1 LKIDGFFQ
9 VLRRKTLPRLRH
21 PKNASDMLPGFEYRN
36 GDLHFDGQSVTNLAA
51 QFKTP
56 LYVYSERLI
65 QERYESYVRGAAD
78 RRVQICFAVKANS
91 NLSVLRLLGRLGAG
105 ADIVSGGELYRC
117 QKAGI
122 PSSKI
127 VFSGV
132 GKTDDEIEAALH
144 AQIMLFSVESAEELH
159 RLSSIAAR
167 SGRCAPVSLR
177 MNPDVDAK
185 THPYISTGL
194 KANKFGI
201 PYTEFDAMLEHAQ
214 TLPGIELSGFGYH
227 IGSQLT
233 DVSGFEE
240 AAYRAKELARHFI
253 TKVGRLPFL
262 DAGGGLGIRYKG
274 ETPPEPEE
282 YVRRILSILDFAE
295 TTILFEPGRS
305 IVGSAGVLLT
315 TILFRKENGEKTFY
329 ICDAAMNDLIRPA
342 LYSAYHEVLPAKEK
356 LMNDPL
362 RRGDL
367 VGPVC
372 ETGDFLAR
380 DRDLPHF
387 EQSDIAVLATTGAYG
402 FVMAS
407 NYNSRPRP
415 AEVMIAGGKPVLIR
429 RRETLDDLIAAELN
443 LF

>member
-1 LKIDGFFQ
+1 MS
-9 VLRRKTLPRLRH
+9 RKRLPRRRDS
-21 PKNASDMLPGFEYRN
+21 KNASAMLPGFEYLN
-36 GDLHFDGQSVTNLAA
+36 GDLHFDGQSVSKLAA

-65 QERYESYVRGAAD
+65 QERYESYVRGAAG

-91 NLSVLRLLGRLGAG
+91 NLSVLRLLAGLGAG

-117 QKAGI
+117 QKAGM

-132 GKTDDEIEAALH
+132 GKTDDEIEAALQ
-144 AQIMLFSVESAEELH
+144 AQIMLFSVESAEELN
-159 RLSSIAAR
+159 RLSALAAR
-167 SGRCAPVSLR
+167 SGRRAPVSLR

-201 PYTEFDAMLEHAQ
+201 PYTEFDAMIDHAQ

-240 AAYRAKELARHFI
+240 AALRGKELARRFLE
-253 TKVGRLPFL
+253 KMGKLPFL

-274 ETPPEPEE
+274 EAPPEPEQ
-282 YVRRILSILDFAE
+282 YVRRILSILDFPE

-305 IVGSAGVLLT
+305 IVGSAGALLT
-315 TILFRKENGEKTFY
+315 TILFRKENEEKTFY

-342 LYSAYHEVLPAKEK
+342 LYSAYHEILPAREDRVSDR
-356 LMNDPL
+356 NPL

-387 EQSDIAVLATTGAYG
+387 EQSDIAALATTGAYG

-415 AEVMIAGGKPVLIR
+415 AEVIIADGKPVLIR
-429 RRETLDDLIAAELN
+429 RRETLDGLISAELD
-443 LF
+443 LS

>member
-1 LKIDGFFQ
+1 
-9 VLRRKTLPRLRH
+9 
-21 PKNASDMLPGFEYRN
+21 MLPGFEYRN
-36 GDLHFDGQSVTNLAA
+36 GDLHFDGHSVSDLADR
-51 QFKTP
+51 FRTP
-56 LYVYSERLI
+56 LYVYSERI
-65 QERYESYVRGAAD
+65 MKDRYDSYIRGAGS

-91 NLSVLRLLGRLGAG
+91 NLSVLRLLAGLGAG

-117 QKAGI
+117 QKAGM
-122 PSSKI
+122 PASKV

-144 AQIMLFSVESAEELH
+144 ADIMLFSVESLEELS
-159 RLSSIAAR
+159 RLSALAAR
-167 SGRCAPVSLR
+167 SGRKARVSLR

-194 KANKFGI
+194 KTNKFGI
-201 PYTEFDAMLEHAQ
+201 PYTDFESIIDHARNLE
-214 TLPGIELSGFGYH
+214 GIELCGFGYH

-240 AAYRAKELARHFI
+240 AARRGKDLALRFLS
-253 TKVGRLPFL
+253 KMGKLPFL
-262 DAGGGLGIRYKG
+262 DAGGGLGIRYQG
-274 ETPPEPEE
+274 ENPPEPEQ
-282 YVRRILSILDFAE
+282 YVRRILSILDFPE

-305 IVGSAGVLLT
+305 IVGPAGLLLT
-315 TILFRKENGEKTFY
+315 RILYRKESETKTFY
-329 ICDAAMNDLIRPA
+329 ICDAAMNDLMRPS
-342 LYSAYHEVLPAKEK
+342 LYAAYHEVMPALKGRKE
-356 LMNDPL
+356 L

-387 EQSDIAVLATTGAYG
+387 EQGDIAALATAGAYG

-415 AEVMIAGGKPVLIR
+415 AEVMIKDDEPLLIR
-429 RRETLDDLIAAELN
+429 RRETFDDLIAAEL
-443 LF
+443 